1 MKQDVEG
8 LSGEPA
14 RREACRSRESAIVA
28 EAVMNKA
35 GQGLENFNPLLIPV
49 SSSAVTLLHV
59 FTRQNST
66 ACHVRLEQKEGVM
79 KQSCSFTLG
88 AAVGAIVLSVALLS
102 GGFSL
107 STSQASGTT
116 AGSPAATAAP
126 LVQQGGSG
134 FTEVAKAVTPA
145 VVNITTTVAE
155 KISDSRDPRDEMR
168 ERMEEFFGSP
178 FGPFGPG
185 PRGHR
190 GPAEPRG
197 HRGGGMG
204 SGVIVSPDG
213 YVLTNNHVID
223 SARDVTVTLPDKREF
238 KGRIVGTDPKTDLAV
253 VKIDGSNLPS
263 VSWGDSSKLQV
274 GEYVL
279 AVGNPF
285 GLNSTV
291 TLGIV
296 SALGRGRMG
305 ITQYED
311 FIQTDAAINPGNSG
325 GALVN
330 TRGELVGINTAIFS
344 QTGGYQGVGFA
355 VPTSMSKP
363 VYESL
368 VKTGK
373 VVRGFLGIGIQ
384 DLNPDLVKSF
394 GLKESKGA
402 LVSDVREDSPA
413 EQAGLKQGDVIIAYD
428 GSPVEDAVALQ
439 KVVTRTSVGTKVS
452 MKIIRDGRE
461 KNLTVTIGEQPET
474 TQIAKTESGSTD
486 HAFVGVTVQELD
498 RDTARELGLKGKQ
511 QGVVVTAV
519 EPDSGADKAGLQPG
533 DVIRE
538 VNRQPVKSVKDFE
551 KASAHLKK
559 GENVLIL
566 INRRGNALFLSAKV

>member
-1 MKQDVEG
+1 MK
-8 LSGEPA
+8 P
-14 RREACRSRESAIVA
+14 
-28 EAVMNKA
+28 
-35 GQGLENFNPLLIPV
+35 
-49 SSSAVTLLHV
+49 
-59 FTRQNST
+59 
-66 ACHVRLEQKEGVM
+66 
-79 KQSCSFTLG
+79 SCSFTLG
-88 AAVGAIVLSVALLS
+88 TAAGAVMLSAALLW

-107 STSQASGTT
+107 PTSHASGT
-116 AGSPAATAAP
+116 ATASPTAVAAP
-126 LVQQGGSG
+126 PVQPTGTG

-223 SARDVTVTLPDKREF
+223 GARDVTVTLPDKREF
-238 KGRIVGTDPKTDLAV
+238 KGTIVGTDPKTDLAV
-253 VKIDGSNLPS
+253 VKIEGRNLPT
-263 VSWGDSSKLQV
+263 VAWGDASKLQV

-344 QTGGYQGVGFA
+344 QTGGYQGVGLA

-384 DLNPDLVKSF
+384 DLNQDLVKSF

-402 LVSDVREDSPA
+402 LVSDIREDSPA
-413 EQAGLKQGDVIIAYD
+413 DRAGLKQGDVIVAYE

-439 KVVTRTSVGTKVS
+439 RFVTKTPVGTKVS
-452 MKIIRDGRE
+452 VKVIRDGRE
-461 KNLTVTIGEQPET
+461 KDLAVTIGEQPET

-486 HAFVGVTVQELD
+486 HAFVGVAVQDLD
-498 RDTARELGLKGKQ
+498 QDTARELGLKGKP
-511 QGVVVTAV
+511 QGVVVTGV
-519 EPDSGADKAGLQPG
+519 EPDSGAEKAGLQPG

-538 VNRQPVKSVKDFE
+538 INRQPVKSVKDFE
-551 KASAHLKK
+551 KASAALKK
-559 GENVLIL
+559 GEHVLML
-566 INRRGNALFLSAKV
+566 INRRGNALFLSAKI

>member
-1 MKQDVEG
+1 MKN
-8 LSGEPA
+8 L
-14 RREACRSRESAIVA
+14 RS
-28 EAVMNKA
+28 
-35 GQGLENFNPLLIPV
+35 L
-49 SSSAVTLLHV
+49 
-59 FTRQNST
+59 
-66 ACHVRLEQKEGVM
+66 
-79 KQSCSFTLG
+79 TLG
-88 AAVGAIVLSVALLS
+88 AAVGAVVLSVVLLW
-102 GGFSL
+102 GGVSL
-107 STSQASGTT
+107 HTSHASGTAT
-116 AGSPAATAAP
+116 TSANAALAP
-126 LVQQGGSG
+126 MVQPNGSG

-155 KISDSRDPRDEMR
+155 KISDSRDARDEMR
-168 ERMEEFFGSP
+168 ERMEEFFG
-178 FGPFGPG
+178 PG
-185 PRGHR
+185 GHR
-190 GPAEPRG
+190 GPQGPMEPRG

-213 YVLTNNHVID
+213 HILTNNHVIEG
-223 SARDVTVTLPDKREF
+223 AREVTVTLPDKREF
-238 KGRIVGTDPKTDLAV
+238 KGNIMGTDPKTDLAV
-253 VKIDGSNLPS
+253 VKIEGQNLPT
-263 VSWGDSSKLQV
+263 VTWGDASKLQV

-363 VYESL
+363 IYESL

-384 DLNPDLVKSF
+384 DLNQDLVKSF

-413 EQAGLKQGDVIIAYD
+413 ERAGVKQGDVIVAYE
-428 GSPVEDAVALQ
+428 GSPVGDAVALQ
-439 KVVTRTSVGTKVS
+439 RFVTKTSVGTKVS
-452 MKIIRDGRE
+452 VKVIRDGHE
-461 KNLTVTIGEQPET
+461 KELAVTIGEQPDQ
-474 TQIAKTESGSTD
+474 TQVAKVESGSTD
-486 HAFVGVTVQELD
+486 HAFVGVAVQDLD
-498 RDTARELGLKGKQ
+498 QNTARELGLKGKHY
-511 QGVVVTAV
+511 GVVVTRV
-519 EPDSGADKAGLQPG
+519 EPDSGAEKAGLQSG
-533 DVIRE
+533 DVISE
-538 VNRQPVKSVKDFE
+538 INRQPVKSVKDFE
-551 KASAHLKK
+551 KASATLKK
-559 GENVLIL
+559 GENVLML